1 MLYICNRKNNSNYIY
16 QSFIKSKMN
25 MKKLFSM
32 LLLMLMV
39 FSANVMMAQEMPP
52 IPVDDAV
59 RIGKLDCGLTYYIRH
74 NDYPEHRVNFYIAQ
88 RVGSIQEEESQRGL
102 AHFLE
107 HMAFNGSEHFNG
119 EGKGIIDYT
128 RSLGV
133 NFGGDLNAY
142 TSIAETVYNIND
154 VPSTRQSAIDS
165 CLLILKDWSNGL
177 LLTDEEIDKERGVI
191 HEEWRLG
198 QSAQMRILE
207 RQLETLFPDSKF
219 GKRLPI
225 GLMSVV
231 DNFAYKELR
240 DYYHKW
246 YRPDNQALVIVG
258 DVDVDHI
265 EARIKEMY
273 KGYTLDPNAAQVV
286 PENVPDNETPII
298 VVDKDKEQQYSEV
311 SVMFKHEAASREDKQ
326 DVSYLMFDYMKDIV
340 VEMFDQRL
348 SERAQEPDCP
358 YNMAYSYD
366 GPYILANTMDAFT
379 IDMMPKE
386 GQTEA
391 ATQAAIIE
399 ALRAAKHGFTESE
412 YDRARD
418 EYLSRLEKRYNE
430 REKISNESYGRQY
443 CSHYLNGD
451 PIPSVEQ
458 LYQMMSMM
466 APQIPVDLINQMML
480 PELISDDGKN
490 LVIMNLN
497 QEKEGAVYPTVEALQ
512 AALDAASSADITP
525 YVDNVITEPLMTKM
539 PKKGKIVKESENTT
553 LGYKELELSNG
564 ARVILKKTDFKQ
576 NEIRMSAFQRGGQ
589 SLYGEKDWANLN
601 MLSSLNGITGVGNF
615 SNTDLQKA
623 LSGKQTNVYLTIG
636 DMTDELSGNSTV
648 KDLETM
654 FQLIYLKFTA
664 LNKDEKK
671 FNQTMSLMETQLKN
685 KDLMPEMALSDSLQ
699 YITTNYSWRHKPFNA
714 EDLKQVSLDRIMEI
728 AKERTAN
735 AAGYTFTFV
744 GAIDEATI
752 RPLIEQYIASLPAKK
767 GKKSNWVN
775 YMEMPKGQ
783 KICHFTRKMES
794 PKEYEIVIWHNNDL
808 PHTLENEVKAEMLA
822 QCLSRVY
829 LQKIREDAGA
839 AYSTDAIG
847 QTGMAGDRPQTMIL
861 AVCPVNPEFEE
872 MALNIMNEEM
882 QNASTTIDATAL
894 TEAAEQML
902 KDYATNAKENW
913 FWLSAIQD
921 YLTHGYDGVTGYEQ
935 IVKAQTPETIAEF
948 ARQLLSA
955 GNKIE
960 IVMGPEK

>member
-1 MLYICNRKNNSNYIY
+1 
-16 QSFIKSKMN
+16 
-25 MKKLFSM
+25 MKLSKLFAAM
-32 LLLMLMV
+32 LLMLV
-39 FSANVMMAQEMPP
+39 AFSANVMTAQEMPP

-119 EGKGIIDYT
+119 EGHSIIDYT

-165 CLLILKDWSNGL
+165 CLLILRDWSCGL

-198 QSAQMRILE
+198 QSAQMRMLE
-207 RQLETLFPDSKF
+207 RQLETLYPGSKF

-231 DNFAYKELR
+231 DNFEYKELR

-246 YRPDNQALVIVG
+246 YQPWNQALVIVG

-265 EARIKEMY
+265 EAQIKEMY
-273 KGYTLDPNAAQVV
+273 KDNVLDPNAAQIV
-286 PENVPDNETPII
+286 PEPVPDNEQPII

-311 SVMFKHEAASREDKQ
+311 SIFFKHETETPEEKQ
-326 DVSYLMFDYMKDIV
+326 NMDYLLIDYIKDMITS
-340 VEMFDQRL
+340 MLNTRLRDQ
-348 SERAQEPDCP
+348 AQEADCP
-358 YNMAYSYD
+358 FDAAYCYD
-366 GPYILANTMDAFT
+366 GEYILANTMDAFT
-379 IDMMPKE
+379 MDVTPKE
-386 GQTEA
+386 GKTEA

-399 ALRAAKHGFTESE
+399 AMRAAKYGFTASE
-412 YDRARD
+412 YARARD
-418 EYLSRLEKRYNE
+418 EYMSRLERRYNE
-430 REKISNESYGRQY
+430 RDKVSNENYGRQY
-443 CSHYLNGD
+443 CSHFLDGE
-451 PIPSVEQ
+451 PIPSIEMR
-458 LYQMMSMM
+458 YQIMGMI
-466 APQIPVDLINQMML
+466 APNITVDMINSVL
-480 PELISDDGKN
+480 PEMISTDGKN
-490 LVIMNLN
+490 LVIANFN
-497 QEKEGAVYPTVEALQ
+497 QEKDGAVYPTVEGLK
-512 AALDAASSADITP
+512 AAFDAAVNAPIEA
-525 YVDNVITEPLMTKM
+525 YVDNVKDEPLMTTM

-564 ARVILKKTDFKQ
+564 ARVILKKTDYKQ
-576 NEIRMSAFQRGGQ
+576 DEIRMSAFQRGGQ
-589 SLYGEKDWANLN
+589 SLYNEKDWANLQ
-601 MLSSLNGITGVGNF
+601 MLSSLNSFTGLGNF
-615 SNTDLQKA
+615 SNSELDKA
-623 LSGKQTNVYLTIG
+623 LAGKQASVYLNIG
-636 DMTDELSGNSTV
+636 EYTDNLSGNSTV

-664 LNKDEKK
+664 LTPDEKK
-671 FNQTMSLMETQLKN
+671 FNQTMSLLETQLKN
-685 KDLMPEMALSDSLQ
+685 KDLMPESALSDTLQ
-699 YITTNYSWRHKPFNA
+699 YIISNRNWRNRPFNA
-714 EDLKQVSLDRIMEI
+714 SDLQQVNLNRIMEI

-735 AAGYTFTFV
+735 AANYTFTFV
-744 GAIDEATI
+744 GNFDEAVI
-752 RPLIEQYIASLPAKK
+752 RPFIEQYIASLPAKK

-775 YMEMPKGQ
+775 HGGMPEGQ
-783 KICHFTRKMES
+783 VINHFSRKMES
-794 PKEYEIVIWHNNDL
+794 PKEYEVIIWHNNQL
-808 PHTLENEVKAEMLA
+808 AHSLENEVKVDMLG
-822 QCLSRVY
+822 QVLGRVY

-839 AYSTDAIG
+839 AYSTQAMG
-847 QTGMAGDRPQTMIL
+847 QTGMAGDKPMTLVL

-882 QNASTTIDATAL
+882 AKACHEIDATAL
-894 TEAAEQML
+894 NEAIENML

-913 FWLSAIQD
+913 FWLSSIQN
-921 YLTHGYDGVTGYEQ
+921 YLMYGYDGVTGYEQ
-935 IVKAQTPETIAEF
+935 IVKAQTPESIADF
-948 ARQLLSA
+948 ARQLYNA
-955 GNKIE
+955 GNRIE
-960 IVMGPEK
+960 IVMSPEK